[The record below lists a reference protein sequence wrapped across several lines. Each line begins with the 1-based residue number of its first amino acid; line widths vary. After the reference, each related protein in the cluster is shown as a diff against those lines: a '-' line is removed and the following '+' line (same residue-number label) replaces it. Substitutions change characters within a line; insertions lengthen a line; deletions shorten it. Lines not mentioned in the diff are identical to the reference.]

1 VTVRAGTT
9 TEQEATVSGGAHY
22 RAADLESE
30 VARLEVSGGSEAAV
44 WVTESLDVEASGG
57 SNVEYTGSPTID
69 QEVSGGSEIN
79 AANRQ

>member
-1 VTVRAGTT
+1 
-9 TEQEATVSGGAHY
+9 
-22 RAADLESE
+22 
-30 VARLEVSGGSEAAV
+30 V

-57 SNVEYTGSPTID
+57 SDVEYTGSPTID